1 LPDASQPMDMSS
13 RVRSFRPSARGLT
26 LLARGVAVVGFAF
39 LAQVLVRHGVNTA
52 AGGGGIDAL
61 AYWTAAKHVL
71 DGQPLY
77 ALPVGAFT
85 AYPYPPIV
93 AQLLA
98 PAGLLSDGLFIRLW
112 QALEIAC
119 LVIAVGWT
127 RAGVALLVF
136 PPVIAEIDAGNV
148 HLIMA
153 AACAMVMRGHAWTV
167 GPAAVLKFAGG
178 ALVPLAWVKDRR
190 GLLLGAGIVAAA
202 ILVSV
207 VLSPAAWADYAS
219 YLRGSQFPTGWYNIA
234 ENVPLPLRL
243 GLAAVISIAAIRWV
257 RLAPVALVLAYP
269 IVWFH
274 GLSTLVAIAATRVAA
289 PNPENARA
297 VNLATRTTQTSPAR

>member
-1 LPDASQPMDMSS
+1 MEMI
-13 RVRSFRPSARGLT
+13 RGVRSFRPSPRGAT
-26 LLARGVAVVGFAF
+26 LLARGVTLVGFAF
-39 LAQVLVRHGVNTA
+39 LAQTLLRHGVDTA

-61 AYWTAAKHVL
+61 AYWTAARHAL

-77 ALPVGAFT
+77 AVPVGAFT

-98 PAGLLSDGLFIRLW
+98 PAGLLPQELFIRLW
-112 QALEIAC
+112 QMLEIAC
-119 LVIAVGWT
+119 LVIALGWT
-127 RAGVALLVF
+127 RAGVALLTF

-153 AACAMVMRGHAWTV
+153 AACAMVMRGEARTA
-167 GPAAVLKFAGG
+167 GASAVLKFAGV
-178 ALVPLAWVKDRR
+178 ALVPLAWVMDRR
-190 GLLLGAGIVAAA
+190 GLLLGAGIVGAA
-202 ILVSV
+202 ILASV
-207 VLSPAAWADYAS
+207 ALSPAAWSDYAT

-243 GLAAVISIAAIRWV
+243 GVAAVLAIAATRWV

-274 GLSTLVAIAATRVAA
+274 GLSTLVAVAA
-289 PNPENARA
+289 PGVVAPRRADNRA
-297 VNLATRTTQTSPAR
+297 VRLSTQTSPAR